1 LKLKRKGEKLVKAVD
16 RFLLQQLERFVQRE
30 GRKFLDLQEGF
41 KPTYLSPLR
50 GAPSI
55 TSLYVHIP
63 FCRQL
68 CPYCSF
74 NRVAYEESLAR
85 AYFDA
90 LKKEL
95 SFYAERSYAFTHL
108 YMGGGTPTVDM
119 PLLKDLLIEIKRLFP
134 IQQISIEANP
144 ADLTASLVVEL
155 QACGIHR
162 LSMGV
167 QSFQDDMLKAMGRLS
182 HTGDLA
188 MQSIERVRGRF
199 DTVNIDLMYNFPSQS
214 TASFL
219 QDIRC
224 FKSLDIEQVTFYP
237 LMPSPHKKTAL
248 ERRFQKVDPS
258 REFEFYQLLLDEM
271 LPTYHASTSWCF
283 SKGER
288 LIDEYII
295 EVDDYA
301 GLGAGSIGFIDGIF
315 LVNAFRPQRY
325 IDLVLQGQI
334 PIVYHKE
341 SSKRDH
347 ARYQMLTRLFGMKW
361 DWEKHQEQFG
371 KVLWS
376 EVAMLKAAGIV
387 TKKENILVPTRK
399 GMYYVSIMMKN
410 FFATLNRLREECI
423 SSGI

>member
-1 LKLKRKGEKLVKAVD
+1 MKALD
-16 RFLLQQLERFVQRE
+16 RFLLQKLERFVQHE

-41 KPTYLSPLR
+41 NPSYLTPSR
-50 GAPSI
+50 GASSI
-55 TSLYVHIP
+55 NSLYVHIP

-74 NRVAYEESLAR
+74 NRVAYEENLAR
-85 AYFDA
+85 GYFKA
-90 LKKEL
+90 LKREL
-95 SFYAERSYAFTHL
+95 SFYAERPYAFTHL

-119 PLLKDLLIEIKRLFP
+119 PLLKDLLLEIKRLFP
-134 IQQISIEANP
+134 IQQISIETNP
-144 ADLTASLVVEL
+144 ADLTASLVDEL

-167 QSFQDDMLKAMGRLS
+167 QSFQNDMLKSMGRLS
-182 HTGDLA
+182 HTGELA
-188 MQSIERVRGRF
+188 MRSIEGVKGRF

-214 TASFL
+214 VEAFL
-219 QDIRC
+219 KDIHI

-248 ERRFQKVDPS
+248 ERRFQTVDPS
-258 REFEFYQLLLDEM
+258 REFEFYQVMLEEM
-271 LPTYHASTSWCF
+271 LPSYHASTSWCF

-301 GLGAGSIGFIDGIF
+301 GLGAGSIGFIDGVF

-325 IDLVLQGQI
+325 IELVSHGQI

-361 DWEKHQEQFG
+361 DWHKHQSQFG
-371 KVLWS
+371 KLLWPEVLG
-376 EVAMLKAAGIV
+376 LKIAGV
-387 TKKENILVPTRK
+387 VKERDGILKPTRK
-399 GMYYVSIMMKN
+399 GMYYVSVMMKN